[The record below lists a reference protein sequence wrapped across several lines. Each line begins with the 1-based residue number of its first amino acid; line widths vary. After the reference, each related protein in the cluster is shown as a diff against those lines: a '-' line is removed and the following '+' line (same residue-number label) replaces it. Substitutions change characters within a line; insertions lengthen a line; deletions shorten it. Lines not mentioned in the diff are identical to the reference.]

1 MRNRFGRLALAVVL
15 VPPLAPAGQ
24 LRGETKD
31 TPDTKAAKVPL
42 GGPFLLANPAPCAE
56 LKFNATQTAKVNS
69 VLRDAEKIYRNDQA
83 ELSKLPSAEQ
93 ARPRCALLAKL
104 IREIKKNLEFTCDQS
119 RRFDQIMLQRQRILA
134 FADPEVVAKLKLN
147 RAQRERIADLQRKAD
162 TEVRLLRTQAGR
174 RPRVSLE
181 TSGQNHSR
189 NDRGRRRRAFT

>member
-1 MRNRFGRLALAVVL
+1 M
-15 VPPLAPAGQ
+15 
-24 LRGETKD
+24 
-31 TPDTKAAKVPL
+31 PL

-93 ARPRCALLAKL
+93 ARPRRALLAKL

-162 TEVRLLRTQAGR
+162 TEVRLLRPKPGEDRASLLKQAAKI
-174 RPRVSLE
+174 
-181 TSGQNHSR
+181 T
-189 NDRGRRRRAFT
+189 RGMTEDAVDALSPEQRAIWRELIGTPFELPGEPEGARLD